1 MAGSTVC
8 AFAAAIVWHTH
19 RTTAETEAQAPTKGV
34 PSSQGIQT
42 DSNPSPF
49 ICQVEEAREGRGRP
63 GNSGV
68 ARDMLSQSLS
78 FLSHAAEAGAAGD
91 AAPGKS
97 RAGVAQSLPGPIC
110 QVRPWTR
117 L

>member
-49 ICQVEEAREGRGRP
+49 ICQVEEAREGRGQ
-63 GNSGV
+63 
-68 ARDMLSQSLS
+68 ARELRGGTR
-78 FLSHAAEAGAAGD
+78 HAQ
-91 AAPGKS
+91 P
-97 RAGVAQSLPGPIC
+97 VTVLF
-110 QVRPWTR
+110 VTR
-117 L
+117 GRSWCRR